1 MQKFNHIYFIGIG
14 GISMSALAEIMI
26 DEGNRVSGS
35 DRSSSHIIKKLESLG
50 AKIYINHER
59 KNITEDIDLV
69 VYTSAISNDNPELL
83 RAQELNLN
91 IMDRAEFLGLI
102 MKKYK
107 NAVCISGTHG
117 KTTTTGMVSSI
128 LIETDMKPTI
138 FLGGEMDSLGGNLL
152 RGSYDIMLT
161 EACEYKRNFL
171 KFNPTME
178 IILNIEEDHLDYY
191 KNLEDIESAFV
202 DYAQKI
208 PQTGHLIVNEKHK
221 MLFKNIKCN
230 VITFG
235 SDNNADY
242 YPENISLMPVPSYTL
257 MHKGQRIEDISL
269 KVFGEH
275 NILNSVAAAAAV
287 ISLGVD
293 SETIKNGLSDFK
305 GTHRRYEYK
314 GDYNGASIIDDYAHH
329 PSEMKATLKTAKS
342 YTSGKV
348 ITVFQP
354 HTFTRTKKLL
364 NEFAEALTHT
374 DEVILLDIYAA
385 REKDNGEIH
394 SKDII
399 VKMNDMNKGGYY
411 AESFQTAADII
422 KSLASEGDTIITM
435 GAGNVNDVVDLLI
448 DNCRT
453 VEIALNN

>member
-35 DRSSSHIIKKLESLG
+35 DRSPSHIIKKLESLG

-202 DYAQKI
+202 EYAQKI

-287 ISLGVD
+287 LSLGVD

-411 AESFQTAADII
+411 AESFQAAADII

>member
-35 DRSSSHIIKKLESLG
+35 DRSPSHIIKKLESLG

-191 KNLEDIESAFV
+191 ENLEDIESAFV
-202 DYAQKI
+202 EYAQKI

-287 ISLGVD
+287 LSLGVD

-411 AESFQTAADII
+411 AESFQAAADII